1 MAKYGIFS
9 WFGFVM
15 PLSERLELIKKAG
28 FDSTCLWWEDE
39 EGAYPVKKTD
49 MPKMVRDFGLSL
61 EISIRPFAI
70 PMICGV
76 SPFRPGLES

>member
-39 EGAYPVKKTD
+39 DGG
-49 MPKMVRDFGLSL
+49 KMRRELIPSK
-61 EISIRPFAI
+61 RPTCLKWSGILA
-70 PMICGV
+70 
-76 SPFRPGLES
+76 